1 VRGWL
6 LDTNVVSELR
16 KPKPDPNVRSFVSAQ
31 AAEALFVSEVTFGE
45 IAYGIEQIKD
55 AARRAD
61 VQAWFMRTLR
71 PLFAGRVLPINEAA
85 IVRWKT
91 LAVAGQKRGHTFG
104 QPDLF
109 VAAIAA
115 IEDLV
120 VVSRDTSDFVEA
132 AVPVF
137 DPWKSKLHVSAEVFS
152 LKPPA
157 TLDAAAN
164 AIQSR
169 RPRD

>member
-1 VRGWL
+1 
-6 LDTNVVSELR
+6 
-16 KPKPDPNVRSFVSAQ
+16 
-31 AAEALFVSEVTFGE
+31 
-45 IAYGIEQIKD
+45 
-55 AARRAD
+55 
-61 VQAWFMRTLR
+61 M
-71 PLFAGRVLPINEAA
+71 
-85 IVRWKT
+85 
-91 LAVAGQKRGHTFG
+91 FG

-132 AVPVF
+132 GVPVF
-137 DPWKSKLHVSAEVFS
+137 DPWKSKLHVRAEVFS

-169 RPRD
+169 RSRD